1 VRATFRDLA
10 YDTSQNVPSLL
21 GSLTGDVTDGALKK
35 SGVSVAKS
43 AVGPASLRAAGLA
56 SDVSR
61 GAFSGTTRRAKTD
74 ALREAYRE
82 EFGGGG
88 GGLTR
93 DTMLDAPAASG
104 GVARAD
110 ADET

>member
-1 VRATFRDLA
+1 
-10 YDTSQNVPSLL
+10 
-21 GSLTGDVTDGALKK
+21 
-35 SGVSVAKS
+35 VAKS